1 MVWKNSAKRRC
12 AESGSILLETK
23 WLKEPLK
30 KGPKWIKLC
39 IVGLLGNR
47 SINTLL
53 SPSLSRL
60 QNNPFTY
67 MGSHFSQEVRQEAIR
82 ILGNRWGWLEGKHDH
97 RMQWGIWNSNVPA
110 SKSCSR
116 EAAAPWVG
124 TALMVLWNVWEVP
137 VSVVFLL
144 KPTISVICSFSGSGS
159 SRCHLLLLL
168 TWRAHRELLKPG
180 WKLLA
185 FCNFIWIV
193 CWTGEKLLIWL
204 IML

>member
-39 IVGLLGNR
+39 IVGFLGNR

-137 VSVVFLL
+137 VSVVLFVKAYNLCDLQLL
-144 KPTISVICSFSGSGS
+144 WKWQLQVPPPAS
-159 SRCHLLLLL
+159 SDLEGTQGAAQAR
-168 TWRAHRELLKPG
+168 LKAACI
-180 WKLLA
+180 L
-185 FCNFIWIV
+185 
-193 CWTGEKLLIWL
+193 
-204 IML
+204 